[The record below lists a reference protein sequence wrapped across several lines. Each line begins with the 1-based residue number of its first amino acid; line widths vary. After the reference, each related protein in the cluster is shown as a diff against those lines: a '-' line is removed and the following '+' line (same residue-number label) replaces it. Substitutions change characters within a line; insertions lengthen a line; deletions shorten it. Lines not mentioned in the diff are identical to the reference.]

1 MNKRKIV
8 EGAAG
13 TTDKDITSVMKLI
26 DKCLCTEFV
35 PYLKGQSGI
44 GKTRMIEQLA
54 DRRGWQFKMY
64 NCTYADFADWGLYTK
79 MGNKESDRVEAV
91 IPEHMQ
97 WLFNAEYP
105 TLVLVDELPL
115 APEMIQ
121 GNLMALF
128 NERHIR
134 GKPLSPQVHFIAAGN
149 RPQDKVGGNAIKWP
163 LASRVAVFEVEVGPD
178 YVKAWGEYMRNKGT
192 PDVFVSAVLDMPSM
206 LNDAKPNTT
215 ADKEG
220 GDPRSWDLALS
231 ILSNVGINCAQAS
244 GRNQAKSLL
253 AAYVGQANA
262 QQFVGYVR
270 NHLTMPDIEKV
281 LANPST
287 APIPDEPDQ
296 LFQFGNSLAF
306 HASDEN
312 ADAIATLVDRVPEEL
327 KERVLK
333 DILTKKPHLG
343 TNRAIIALTVKGSA
357 VVDKAKDRYEE
368 SRAETERQVN
378 LT

>member
-1 MNKRKIV
+1 MSNRKNIV
-8 EGAAG
+8 EGASG
-13 TTDKDITSVMKLI
+13 TTDKDITSVMALI
-26 DKCLCTEFV
+26 EKCLCTEFV

-44 GKTRMIEQLA
+44 GKTRMIQQMA
-54 DRRGWQFKMY
+54 DRKGWHFRMY

-79 MGNKESDRVEAV
+79 MEGGVEAV

-134 GKPLSPQVHFIAAGN
+134 GKALSPHVHFIAAGN

-163 LASRVAVFEVEVGPD
+163 LASRVAVFEVEVGTP
-178 YVKAWGEYMRNKGT
+178 YVKAWGEYMRGKGT
-192 PDVFVSAVLDMPSM
+192 PEVFVSAVLDMPDM

-220 GDPRSWDLALS
+220 GDPRSWDLGLS
-231 ILSNVGINCAQAS
+231 ILTGAGINCATAT
-244 GRNQAKSLL
+244 GRNQAKSLM

-262 QQFVGYVR
+262 QQFVGFVR
-270 NHLTMPDIEKV
+270 NQLSMPQIEALLKD
-281 LANPST
+281 PSGH
-287 APIPDEPDQ
+287 PLPDEPDQ
-296 LFQFGNSLAF
+296 LLSLGKSLAF
-306 HASDEN
+306 HADTDTVDSV
-312 ADAIATLVDRVPEEL
+312 ATIIDRVPPEMR
-327 KERVLK
+327 ERILK
-333 DILTKKPHLG
+333 DILVKKPHL
-343 TNRAIIALTVKGSA
+343 AAHKSVIALAVKDSA
-357 VVDKAKDRYEE
+357 VAQRQKTTDVSLGEL
-368 SRAETERQVN
+368 ETAASAY
-378 LT
+378 

>member
-26 DKCLCTEFV
+26 DKCLCTDFV

-79 MGNKESDRVEAV
+79 MGESVEAV

-115 APEMIQ
+115 APELIQ

-134 GKPLSPQVHFIAAGN
+134 GKALSPQVHFIAAGN

-163 LASRVAVFEVEVGPD
+163 LASRVAVFEVEVGPE
-178 YVKAWGEYMRNKGT
+178 YVNAWGEYMKAKAI
-192 PDVFVSAVLDMPSM
+192 PDVYVDAVLDMPSM
-206 LNDAKPNTT
+206 LNDAEPNTT
-215 ADKEG
+215 ADKNG
-220 GDPRSWDLALS
+220 GDPRSWDLAMS
-231 ILSNVGINCAQAS
+231 ILAGAGINCAQAA
-244 GRNQAKSLL
+244 GRNQAKSLM

-270 NHLTMPDIEKV
+270 NHLT
-281 LANPST
+281 LPSVE
-287 APIPDEPDQ
+287 AILKDPSNHPLPDEPDQ
-296 LFQFGNSLAF
+296 LLQLGNSLAF
-306 HASDEN
+306 HAQDDN
-312 ADAIATLVDRVPEEL
+312 VDAITYVIDRVPPEM
-327 KERVLK
+327 KERIIK
-333 DILTKKPHLG
+333 DILAKKPHLC
-343 TNRAIIALTVKGSA
+343 THKSIVALSIGNSR
-357 VVDKAKDRYEE
+357 VVQDCPPPQTGPA
-368 SRAETERQVN
+368 
-378 LT
+378 